1 MYTHYV
7 HICNKIVKLYMLY
20 RYSSVRVVIIIIIH
34 QVHAALFQSKSL
46 SCVLTLKK
54 QEQVCIN
61 WWLIIIYYDTG
72 YGDAASACTSCF
84 DILF

>member
-1 MYTHYV
+1 
-7 HICNKIVKLYMLY
+7 MLY
-20 RYSSVRVVIIIIIH
+20 KYSSVQVVIIIIIH

-46 SCVLTLKK
+46 SCVLTLKNRNRC
-54 QEQVCIN
+54 VLIMH

-72 YGDAASACTSCF
+72 YGDAAFACTSCF